1 MRLLILASSF
11 LLLFLGGVAGAQSMV
26 TLDNYMNKNLNN
38 MNDWATRHYIY
49 SRCAA
54 VGLYTQAL
62 LQTRNLQ
69 PSNRSKNL
77 YEFFNELAMNTYLKE
92 GKKTI
97 DQLTANYLPLL
108 KKHADIYKKDG
119 DENFARTGE
128 YTSGYIIEDLQICVD
143 IQKTLSK

>member
-1 MRLLILASSF
+1 MKTLFIVSSF
-11 LLLFLGGVAGAQSMV
+11 LFLVLGGVAGAQSMV

-54 VGLYTQAL
+54 VSLYTQAL
-62 LQTRNLQ
+62 FQKNPQL
-69 PSNRSKNL
+69 SNRSKNL

-108 KKHADIYKKDG
+108 KRHADIYKKDG

-128 YTSGYIIEDLQICVD
+128 YTSGYIIEDFQICVD
-143 IQKTLSK
+143 IQKSLSK